1 MKFTMSRDR
10 VVASTMGH
18 SIRFEAGV
26 PQFVPPGL
34 YGEVMAAGGVADD
47 EVPEGT
53 KPTSTEPVEPHEREA
68 AMFAAFEKIALA
80 NKSGD
85 FTAGGTPRDKAM
97 TRELG
102 WGPEASETA
111 TAWKKFKLLGTS
123 E

>member
-34 YGEVMAAGGVADD
+34 YGAALA
-47 EVPEGT
+47 T

-97 TRELG
+97 ARELG
-102 WGPEASETA
+102 WDPEASETA
-111 TAWKKFKLLGTS
+111 TAWKKSKLLGTG